1 VVARLNTY
9 DKVQRKLVRL
19 SWEGT
24 LAEKDITYDGH
35 LVGVITSAM
44 NGAGLGFVRNSHAE
58 LRRELEC
65 GNQKVM
71 VTEILAE

>member
-1 VVARLNTY
+1 
-9 DKVQRKLVRL
+9 
-19 SWEGT
+19 
-24 LAEKDITYDGH
+24 
-35 LVGVITSAM
+35 M

-65 GNQKVM
+65 GNQKVL